1 MIKES
6 NLIIE
11 QIYKCYKFFDNIQ
24 FLRIKI
30 KLIIHMND
38 VPSISYIMPQDSVH
52 FFNLCGDIMI
62 CTKAETL
69 LIQSLLS
76 LLTTS
81 KLKSKEDPHFFCEVT

>member
-1 MIKES
+1 MFMIPS
-6 NLIIE
+6 NFYLIVTFSICFSLLTE
-11 QIYKCYKFFDNIQ
+11 IAE
-24 FLRIKI
+24 
-30 KLIIHMND
+30 IIHMND

-81 KLKSKEDPHFFCEVT
+81 NLKSKEDPHFFCEVT